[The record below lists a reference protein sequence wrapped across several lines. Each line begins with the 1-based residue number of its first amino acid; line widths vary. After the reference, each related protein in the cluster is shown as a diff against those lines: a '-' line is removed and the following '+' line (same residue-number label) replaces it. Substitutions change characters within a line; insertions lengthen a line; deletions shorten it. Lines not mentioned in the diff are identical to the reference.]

1 MAGRVQEDSDG
12 SPVVII
18 GGGIIGL
25 STAYYHSL
33 LGGNRSSITIVES
46 ADSLFA
52 GASGQANGILGN
64 YGFPRGAESLGKLS
78 WKLHQQLAN
87 KYGGRGRWGYRDVVV
102 YETNNRVSFDASKLA
117 PGSEDPPTSLPAWCK
132 NIERHSNTSLS
143 DKEHAARM
151 LVLPLSMII

>member
-1 MAGRVQEDSDG
+1 MAGPDQEDSDG

-33 LGGNRSSITIVES
+33 LRGNRSSITIVES
-46 ADSLFA
+46 ADALFV

-78 WKLHQQLAN
+78 WRLHQQLA
-87 KYGGRGRWGYRDVVV
+87 KIYGGRARWGYRDVVV
-102 YETNNRVSFDASKLA
+102 YETNNRVSLDASKLA
-117 PGSEDPPTSLPAWCK
+117 SGSEDPPTSLPAWCK
-132 NIERHSNTSLS
+132 NIERHASSSLS
-143 DKEHAARM
+143 NREHAARM
-151 LVLPLSMII
+151 LVLPLSMTI

>member
-1 MAGRVQEDSDG
+1 MAGRDQEDSDG

-33 LGGNRSSITIVES
+33 LRGNRSTITIVES
-46 ADSLFA
+46 ADTLFA

-64 YGFPRGAESLGKLS
+64 YDFPPGAESLGKLS

-87 KYGGRGRWGYRDVVV
+87 KHGGRARWGYRDVVV
-102 YETNNRVSFDASKLA
+102 YKTNNRVSLDAPKLA
-117 PGSEDPPTSLPAWCK
+117 SGSENPPTSLPAWCK
-132 NIERHSNTSLS
+132 NIERHASTSLS
-143 DKEHAARM
+143 GREHAARM
-151 LVLPLSMII
+151 LVFPLSMTI